1 MRFWLQFGQRGRS
14 IAAIAAEDTGL
25 NSGMGA
31 SCVTH
36 CPTSK
41 ADGDITSQIGLSGI
55 ACLFNIAHFEKLN
68 A

>member
-1 MRFWLQFGQRGRS
+1 LKFGHGRILRS
-14 IAAIAAEDTGL
+14 L
-25 NSGMGA
+25 
-31 SCVTH
+31 

-68 A
+68 E

>member
-14 IAAIAAEDTGL
+14 IAATAAEDTGW

-31 SCVTH
+31 SSVTL

-41 ADGDITSQIGLSGI
+41 ADGDITSQIVLSGI
-55 ACLFNIAHFEKLN
+55 SCLVNIAHFEKLN
-68 A
+68 Q